1 MRIYIGSW
9 ELLDEKE
16 PSRIEWV
23 EGATEKEIEDEV
35 NRQSSILLSS
45 LKRNPSDMCSYTPEK
60 LVGVYSPEVF
70 CATFNGD
77 LHQAFNTDDYFIRM
91 FNDPRPG
98 KLHIAT
104 LVERCNYQV
113 AIRATMHAATG
124 PKLAADVIKFLD
136 TEFDPYDELSS
147 NVNYDAKKILM
158 ECTKGNTGGQP
169 LTIEFEGEDDHELFL
184 SVHVIHDIPE
194 KLRETFKWI
203 CNNIRIPWES
213 FGKEQPVF
221 GDLMEFLRDTFG
233 APKDLALGYMLLGNR
248 ASEPHIQWDGTPS
261 KKGFDELLKQAN
273 AIMQKNGK
281 NCTLEHLKASKG
293 LSFELTKSDQ
303 DNEIKE
309 MRTLDAHECLVF
321 AESILE
327 EEKGTLPL

>member
-45 LKRNPSDMCSYTPEK
+45 SKNKPSDMCSYTPDK
-60 LVGVYSPEVF
+60 LVGVYTPEVF

-77 LHQAFNTDDYFIRM
+77 LHQAFNTGDYFIRM
-91 FNDPRPG
+91 FNEPRPG

-104 LVERCNYQV
+104 LVERCDYQV

-124 PKLAADVIKFLD
+124 PKLAADIIRFLD

-158 ECTKGNTGGQP
+158 ECTKGNSGGNP

-184 SVHVIHDIPE
+184 SVHVIDDIPE

-221 GDLMEFLRDTFG
+221 GDLMDFLRDTFG
-233 APKDLALGYMLLGNR
+233 APKDLALGYMLLGDR

-261 KKGFDELLKQAN
+261 KAGFDELLEQTNEIMSAN
-273 AIMQKNGK
+273 SKK
-281 NCTLEHLKASKG
+281 CTLQYDKDSKE
-293 LSFELTKSDQ
+293 LSFELIEYDENDEISDIRYL
-303 DNEIKE
+303 NA
-309 MRTLDAHECLVF
+309 RECLAF

-327 EEKGTLPL
+327 EEKGKLPL